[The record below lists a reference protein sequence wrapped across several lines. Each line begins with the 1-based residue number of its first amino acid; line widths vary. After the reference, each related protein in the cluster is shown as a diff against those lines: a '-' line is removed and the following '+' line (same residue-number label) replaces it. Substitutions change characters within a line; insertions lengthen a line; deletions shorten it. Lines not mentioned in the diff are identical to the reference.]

1 MAAYGGNTALL
12 VGGVTLLGAI
22 GYYMTRKDGKPSPD
36 MKQQAR
42 DFKETAV
49 SKGNTDAQQ
58 AKVNKTS
65 FCASVFVSK
74 THTSREFKK
83 KWSGPALRPDLR

>member
-22 GYYMTRKDGKPSPD
+22 GYYMTRKDGKPPPPD
-36 MKQQAR
+36 SMKQQAR

-49 SKGNTDAQQ
+49 AKGNTDAQQ
-58 AKVNKTS
+58 AKVNKTTCT
-65 FCASVFVSK
+65 FAS
-74 THTSREFKK
+74 TS
-83 KWSGPALRPDLR
+83 S